1 MGLRLFLAKILAPK
15 EIAQAVR
22 YDKLIEDIRKD
33 VQKYPEGE
41 NLVLQQILDKESGKS
56 FIPTE
61 VIVDQLED
69 KTVDVK
75 ESSQTRVAQGVM
87 KLLFEGSEANLLK
100 IIKDLGAKA
109 YPAQIHRSL
118 FPKGTPSTV
127 SRTDIAWFLHLLDA
141 MDVTRSK
148 TVVMGRTRIRQF
160 TLTSFGESL
169 LEKL

>member
-1 MGLRLFLAKILAPK
+1 MGLRLFLASLLAPK
-15 EIAQAVR
+15 EIQQSKR
-22 YDKLIEDIRKD
+22 Y
-33 VQKYPEGE
+33 E
-41 NLVLQQILDKESGKS
+41 NL
-56 FIPTE
+56 
-61 VIVDQLED
+61 LEHAEE
-69 KTVDVK
+69 KTVEVQV
-75 ESSQTRVAQGVM
+75 SSQTRVALGVM

-100 IIKDLGAKA
+100 TIKELGAKA

-148 TVVMGRTRIRQF
+148 TTVMGRTRIRQF